1 MIQIESNK
9 EEHFNSIRK
18 IASEVWP
25 VAYGAILSEA
35 QLDYMMEMMYSLP
48 SLRAQVETKQH
59 HFIVAKEGDTTV
71 GFASYELNYSRT
83 TKTKIHKLY
92 VYTHHQGKG
101 IGKQLIEYI
110 DAQARNAQ
118 QERLVL
124 NVNRN
129 NNAIHFYRQIGFSF
143 QGEEDIDIGNGYV
156 MEDYI
161 MEKPIK

>member
-1 MIQIESNK
+1 MIVIQRNTDENYT
-9 EEHFNSIRK
+9 SIRA
-18 IASEVWP
+18 IAAAVWP
-25 VAYGAILSEA
+25 IAYSETLSQE

-59 HFIVAKEGDTTV
+59 HFIVAKEGDATV

-92 VYTHHQGKG
+92 VCTHHQGKG